1 MKKLIQNLVTSL
13 FALLFVVCAYSQA
26 EKAKYYIE
34 GNYEIVSDNHQLVY
48 KLYDIKSKNIS
59 FSAADTLY
67 GITNEDETVYFE
79 FEKAQTTN
87 PNGFKNGLKFW
98 RWQKKSQE
106 WLEDS
111 EIQNAEQSFSTNKVM
126 SIVLILDCSKS
137 IGSDFAALQ
146 ESAIKFVSTLAS
158 KVSKNGNVHLGLIGF
173 STMKNTQTVVPLQP
187 LNASTA
193 PEIIDA
199 ISNMQLGTANGT
211 ALYYAMH
218 KGVEMIDSYVETLR
232 INDGEIYDG
241 SSIIS
246 FTDGYDN
253 SSIDPSIGLP
263 NDDDDMLRTPYFNYL
278 KRNILTQTPNGKPLD
293 SYLIAVKGK
302 DANYNKADFEG
313 AMQELSSS
321 KEHFYPVENFDLL
334 QGEFQKIAD
343 RLVDKWKNL
352 KCYVPRS
359 FVGKVRWTLGNEIE
373 TQTITPTPAT
383 ETKPVYVE
391 MPVEQ
396 EKEQEPITYVET
408 PSRPNR
414 IFFWGFHTGFGFEA
428 VAKFHGEW
436 SDNTDLQVIE
446 NNGET
451 YYLPQKY
458 NGVATFKYSIG
469 ADLGAWVMPNWELGG
484 YVTYHTPILI
494 SFGLQTLFGN
504 PEGWGG
510 YIGLGYNG
518 GIFRKC
524 PVAYKYR
531 DYIDMQ
537 RINSSALEIRA
548 GVKYKNLYAFLN
560 CAFGKW
566 NSQMIYE
573 NNGNVITAHGHGTG
587 CIMTVNVGYNFSS
600 LIKK

>member
-1 MKKLIQNLVTSL
+1 MIRFMKNSIRNFTVFAFLMSIVT
-13 FALLFVVCAYSQA
+13 FAFSQA
-26 EKAKYYIE
+26 ENAKYYIE
-34 GNYEIVSDNHQLVY
+34 GNYEITNVNHQLVY
-48 KLYDIKSKNIS
+48 KLYDINSKNIS
-59 FSAADTLY
+59 FSAVDTIY
-67 GITNEDETVYFE
+67 GQTNEDETVFFE
-79 FEKAQTTN
+79 FEKANTTN
-87 PNGFKNGLKFW
+87 PNGFNNGLKFW
-98 RWQKKSQE
+98 RWQKKTKE

-137 IGSDFAALQ
+137 IGADFASLQ

-187 LNASTA
+187 LNAMTA
-193 PEIIDA
+193 PEIINA

-218 KGVEMIDSYVETLR
+218 KGVEMIDDYVSHLT
-232 INDGEIYDG
+232 INDGEVYDG

-253 SSIDPSIGLP
+253 SSLDPAIGLP
-263 NDDDDMLRTPYFNYL
+263 QDDDDMLRTPYFSYL
-278 KRNILTQTPNGKPLD
+278 KRNVLTQKPYGKPLD

-343 RLVDKWKNL
+343 KLVDKWKNL

-359 FVGKVRWTLGNEIE
+359 FVGRVRWTLGNEVE
-373 TQTITPTPAT
+373 TTYTPTPAPV
-383 ETKPVYVE
+383 EEKAVYVE
-391 MPVEQ
+391 VPTPE
-396 EKEQEPITYVET
+396 EEHYVEIET
-408 PSRPNR
+408 PERNNRR

-428 VAKFHGEW
+428 VAHF
-436 SDNTDLQVIE
+436 
-446 NNGET
+446 NGDFGDHVTVNSNE
-451 YYLPQKY
+451 LPNPYK
-458 NGVATFKYSIG
+458 GMATFKYTVG
-469 ADLGAWVMPNWELGG
+469 ADLGAWITPNWELGG
-484 YVTYHTPILI
+484 YVSYHTPILM
-494 SFGLQTLFGN
+494 SVGLQTLFGN
-504 PEGWGG
+504 NNGWGG
-510 YIGLGYNG
+510 MIGLGYNG
-518 GIFRKC
+518 GIYRKC
-524 PVAYKYR
+524 PIAKDYR
-531 DYIDMQ
+531 HFIDKH
-537 RINSSALEIRA
+537 RCNSSSFEFRA

-566 NSQMIYE
+566 KSEM
-573 NNGNVITAHGHGTG
+573 TAYMAGSSAETSVTGHGTG
-587 CIMTVNVGYNFSS
+587 CIMTINIGYNFSA
-600 LIKK
+600 LVK